1 MDTRIFHG
9 KIQPNDLA
17 QALAGAFNRGNL
29 RSQAFGD
36 GRRVVVQIGTR
47 DRPPSGGQTGLT
59 VTIDQAPDGV
69 LVNVGKQAWYGIAAS
84 LGQTAFSVW
93 RNPWRILDRLDD
105 LAQDFE
111 SLQLTE
117 SIWQVVE
124 ATARARGAAFELS
137 ERLRR
142 LMCEYCL
149 AANPVG
155 EPTCLMCGA
164 PLGRVQPRTCR
175 NCGYV
180 LKRNEGYCPNC
191 GQKAS

>member
-1 MDTRIFHG
+1 MNTRIFHG
-9 KIQPNDLA
+9 KIHPNDVA

-29 RSQAFGD
+29 RTQSFGD
-36 GRRVVVQIGTR
+36 GQKVVIQISTR
-47 DRPPSGGQTGLT
+47 DRPLSGGQTALT
-59 VTIDQAPDGV
+59 VSIEQAADGV
-69 LVNVGKQAWYGIAAS
+69 AVHVGKQAWYGIAAS

-93 RNPWRILDRLDD
+93 HNPWRILDRLDD

-117 SIWQVVE
+117 MIWQVVE
-124 ATARARGAAFELS
+124 AAARARGAAFELS

-142 LMCEYCL
+142 LMCEYCH

-155 EPTCLMCGA
+155 EPTCLACGA

-175 NCGYV
+175 SCGYV
-180 LKRNEGYCPNC
+180 LKRGEGYCPNC
-191 GQKAS
+191 GQKTG